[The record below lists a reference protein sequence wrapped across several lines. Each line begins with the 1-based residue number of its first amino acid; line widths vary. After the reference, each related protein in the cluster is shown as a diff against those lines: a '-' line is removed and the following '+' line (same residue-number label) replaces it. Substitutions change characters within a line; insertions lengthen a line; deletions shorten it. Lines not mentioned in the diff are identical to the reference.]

1 MALFKRRI
9 RTGTTEEMSFVE
21 HLDVL
26 RGHLFRSAIAVAAGA
41 IVMAVYNKFIVQR
54 ILMGPTHSDFWTY
67 RTLCDLGH
75 KWGFGDKL
83 CMADIQLKMQSNVVS
98 GQFDTYFNVI
108 LIGGFIVAFP
118 YIFWQFWRFTKPAL
132 KENELRNTRG
142 VIFWVSMLFFLG
154 VLFGYFV
161 IAPYTISFFANF
173 KLDSNIE
180 NIWTIGSYFTAMAQI
195 VLGAGLAFQLPLA
208 MYFLAKIGVV
218 SSTYLR
224 RVRKY
229 AILIIVIVA
238 SIITP
243 PDILSTIVAS
253 APLILLYEISIVLC
267 VRVENREKL
276 REGKEWQ

>member
-1 MALFKRRI
+1 
-9 RTGTTEEMSFVE
+9 MSFVE

-26 RGHLFRSAIAVAAGA
+26 RATCSGRPLVSLQGRSSWLFIINLSSSAFSWA
-41 IVMAVYNKFIVQR
+41 QR
-54 ILMGPTHSDFWTY
+54 IAISGRIEPY
-67 RTLCDLGH
+67 VELGH
-75 KWGFGDKL
+75 KWGFGNKL
-83 CMADIQLKMQSNVVS
+83 CMAEIQLKMQSNVVS

-218 SSTYLR
+218 SSSYLR

-243 PDILSTIVAS
+243 PDILSTVVAS

-267 VRVENREKL
+267 TRVEKREK
-276 REGKEWQ
+276 REEAEWH

>member
-1 MALFKRRI
+1 
-9 RTGTTEEMSFVE
+9 
-21 HLDVL
+21 
-26 RGHLFRSAIAVAAGA
+26 
-41 IVMAVYNKFIVQR
+41 
-54 ILMGPTHSDFWTY
+54 
-67 RTLCDLGH
+67 
-75 KWGFGDKL
+75 
-83 CMADIQLKMQSNVVS
+83 
-98 GQFDTYFNVI
+98 
-108 LIGGFIVAFP
+108 
-118 YIFWQFWRFTKPAL
+118 
-132 KENELRNTRG
+132 
-142 VIFWVSMLFFLG
+142 MLFFLG
-154 VLFGYFV
+154 VLFGYFI

-267 VRVENREKL
+267 VRVEKREKQQ
-276 REGKEWQ
+276 EVKEWQ

>member
-1 MALFKRRI
+1 
-9 RTGTTEEMSFVE
+9 MSFIE

-26 RGHLFRSAIAVAAGA
+26 RGHLFRSAIGVAAGA

-75 KWGFGDKL
+75 KWGFGNKL

-118 YIFWQFWRFTKPAL
+118 YIFWQFWKFTKPAL

-180 NIWTIGSYFTAMAQI
+180 NIWTIASYFTAMSQI

-218 SSTYLR
+218 SAAYLR

-243 PDILSTIVAS
+243 PDILSTVVAS
-253 APLILLYEISIVLC
+253 APLILLYEISIALC
-267 VRVENREKL
+267 VRVENREKRL
-276 REGKEWQ
+276 EKEWQ

>member
-1 MALFKRRI
+1 MAILKRRK
-9 RTGTTEEMSFVE
+9 RAGTTEEMSFIE

-26 RGHLFRSAIAVAAGA
+26 RKHIFKAAIAVALGA

-67 RTLCDLGH
+67 RTLCELGR

-83 CMADIQLKMQSNVVS
+83 CMADIHLRMQSNVVS
-98 GQFDTYFNVI
+98 GQFDTYFNIV
-108 LIGGFIVAFP
+108 LIGGFILAFP
-118 YIFWQFWRFTKPAL
+118 YVFWQFWRFTKPAL

-142 VIFWVSMLFFLG
+142 VIFWVSTLFFLG
-154 VLFGYFV
+154 VLFGFFV

-173 KLDSNIE
+173 KLDNNIE
-180 NIWTIGSYFTAMAQI
+180 NIWTIGSYFTAMSQI

-218 SSTYLR
+218 SAAYLR
-224 RVRKY
+224 KVRKY

-243 PDILSTIVAS
+243 PDILSTVVAS

-267 VRVENREKL
+267 VRVERRQKAAEA
-276 REGKEWQ
+276 EWH

>member
-1 MALFKRRI
+1 MAILKRRTK
-9 RTGTTEEMSFVE
+9 TGSTEEMSFIE

-26 RGHLFRSAIAVAAGA
+26 RSHLFRSAIAVAIGA
-41 IVMAVYNKFIVQR
+41 IIMAIYNKFIVQR

-67 RTLCDLGH
+67 RTLCELGQR
-75 KWGFGDKL
+75 WGYGNKL

-98 GQFDTYFNVI
+98 GQFDTYFNIV
-108 LIGGFIVAFP
+108 LIGGFILAFP
-118 YIFWQFWRFTKPAL
+118 YVFWEFWRFTKPAL

-142 VIFWVSMLFFLG
+142 VIFWVSSLFFLG
-154 VLFGYFV
+154 VLFGFFV

-173 KLDSNIE
+173 KLDNNIE

-218 SSTYLR
+218 SSAYLR

-243 PDILSTIVAS
+243 PDILSTVVAS
-253 APLILLYEISIVLC
+253 APLLLLYEISIVLC
-267 VRVENREKL
+267 VRVEKREK
-276 REGKEWQ
+276 RMEKEWQ

>member
-1 MALFKRRI
+1 MKLFKRRT
-9 RTGTTEEMSFVE
+9 RSGDDQEMSFIE

-26 RGHLFRSAIAVAAGA
+26 RGHLFKSALAVAIGA
-41 IVMAVYNKFIVQR
+41 VVIAVYNKFIVQR
-54 ILMGPTHSDFWTY
+54 ILMGPTHADFWTY
-67 RTLCDLGH
+67 RALCDLSQ
-75 KWGFGDKL
+75 KWGLGNKL
-83 CMADIQLKMQSNVVS
+83 CMAEIHLKMQSNVVS
-98 GQFDTYFNVI
+98 GQFDTYFNII

-118 YIFWQFWRFTKPAL
+118 YVFWQFWKFTKPAL
-132 KENELRNTRG
+132 KEKELRNTRG

-173 KLDSNIE
+173 QLDSNIE
-180 NIWTIGSYFTAMAQI
+180 NIWTIGSYFTAIAQI

-218 SSTYLR
+218 SASYLR

-243 PDILSTIVAS
+243 PDMLSTIVAS
-253 APLILLYEISIVLC
+253 VPLILLYEISVLLC
-267 VRVENREKL
+267 ARVEKKKA
-276 REGKEWQ
+276 KEDAALWD